1 MTFSER
7 AIEMSE
13 ENGVAINKQIMALKS
28 AAEYNITM
36 LANIIQMGEEAC
48 EKKDFDLMMWHF
60 NRAYS
65 YDEESF
71 FLPLKCAKML
81 YNQGEFSRCYE
92 FLERF
97 VDLNEEDPEHYKQD
111 EVDEVRALQVLGY
124 NIIYLVL

>member
-48 EKKDFDLMMWHF
+48 EKKDFDLMMWHSTELIVMMRRVF
-60 NRAYS
+60 S
-65 YDEESF
+65 Y
-71 FLPLKCAKML
+71 L
-81 YNQGEFSRCYE
+81 
-92 FLERF
+92 
-97 VDLNEEDPEHYKQD
+97 
-111 EVDEVRALQVLGY
+111 
-124 NIIYLVL
+124 